1 MKESSCLITKVR
13 LIIVRRYA
21 ALDHS
26 CRVRRDFDSTNHSD
40 ILDFVARA
48 RLCWSDLRLQH
59 HVLFSARACVVRVLE
74 RGLSVLHQ
82 VFARWQSPNHLK
94 NCFAFCAATCLPLA
108 ARDHRASTPDAAS
121 AAAELM
127 HSLHR
132 HATIQPSASANRWTA
147 R

>member
-108 ARDHRASTPDAAS
+108 ARDQELQVEHSTHSRLDSPS
-121 AAAELM
+121 PSSFITMSFNQLM
-127 HSLHR
+127 QL
-132 HATIQPSASANRWTA
+132 TTG
-147 R
+147 